1 MINAPDGAR
10 QEGRYIIAKEVFE
23 AGLSKFFAFHN
34 SISRLLCHLFRAKLI
49 VSLKAVRTALRH
61 SFYKIKRAAREH
73 AARFLVSVL
82 LNSTALHYCERT
94 G

>member
-34 SISRLLCHLFRAKLI
+34 SISRLLCHPFEVKLI
-49 VSLKAVRTALRH
+49 VGLKAVRTALRRP
-61 SFYKIKRAAREH
+61 FYKIKRAARFR
-73 AARFLVSVL
+73 AARFLRVF
-82 LNSTALHYCERT
+82 A
-94 G
+94 